1 MTIGD
6 AIQDQLADVSTNVNI
21 WYIAIPRCEMNLAG
35 ELNQIDL
42 GPPKVENVGFEPAFL
57 HFVPNEDGD
66 CVVSEWACIPSHRFA
81 FDLRPQPWPSATSRL
96 PALSSFWGRRPSWH

>member
-1 MTIGD
+1 MYRQTLIFG
-6 AIQDQLADVSTNVNI
+6 ILQP
-21 WYIAIPRCEMNLAG
+21 PRCEMNLAG

-66 CVVSEWACIPSHRFA
+66 SGRVESGSAYLFA
-81 FDLRPQPWPSATSRL
+81 SVRV
-96 PALSSFWGRRPSWH
+96 